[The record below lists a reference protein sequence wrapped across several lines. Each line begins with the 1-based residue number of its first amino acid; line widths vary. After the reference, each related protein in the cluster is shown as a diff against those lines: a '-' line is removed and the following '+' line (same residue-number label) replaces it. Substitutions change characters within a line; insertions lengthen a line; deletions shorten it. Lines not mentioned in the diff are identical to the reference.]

1 MKKLSLIAALALG
14 SLLACSTIAM
24 AQDASANKDAKKGGK
39 GGRMSIE
46 QQMEKMTKDLS
57 LTDEQKP
64 KVEAVLKDS
73 AKKRQEIFADT
84 SMDRQQMRE
93 KMRPIMEE
101 QNKKLKEILT
111 PDQMEKYTKMQ
122 DEMKKKAGAA
132 KKKTDQ

>member
-14 SLLACSTIAM
+14 GLLACSTIAM

-39 GGRMSIE
+39 RGFQSIE
-46 QQMEKMTKDLS
+46 QQMERLTKELT

-64 KVEAVLKDS
+64 KVEAVLKES
-73 AKKRQEIFADT
+73 QKKRQEIFADT